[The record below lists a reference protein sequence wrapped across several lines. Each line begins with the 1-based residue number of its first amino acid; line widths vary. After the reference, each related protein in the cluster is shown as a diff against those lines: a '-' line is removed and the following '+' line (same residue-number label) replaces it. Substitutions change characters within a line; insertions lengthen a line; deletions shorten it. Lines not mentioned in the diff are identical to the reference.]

1 MGSHADFP
9 ACVKPEV
16 ADQSD
21 PETMI
26 NESDHTTKSSNFL
39 KELETD
45 SRISQKLISMLIGEI
60 RNTRYSLKNS
70 INEKFQKVRNHISRY
85 EMGETEIREA
95 IIASSLKDL
104 SVWKAYL
111 SWESINNECSF
122 GIHQKKV
129 IRELPKPKGMPRVDT
144 QIGSNRRDSWTFHFF
159 QNCSRTIRNNI
170 SIRYLDSVIQKI

>member
-1 MGSHADFP
+1 M
-9 ACVKPEV
+9 
-16 ADQSD
+16 
-21 PETMI
+21 
-26 NESDHTTKSSNFL
+26 NFL

-45 SRISQKLISMLIGEI
+45 SENLTKLILDADWRDS
-60 RNTRYSLKNS
+60 NTRYSLKNS

-85 EMGETEIREA
+85 EIEETEIREA

-129 IRELPKPKGMPRVDT
+129 I
-144 QIGSNRRDSWTFHFF
+144 GSFQNRRV
-159 QNCSRTIRNNI
+159 
-170 SIRYLDSVIQKI
+170 Y